1 MTALYHLPRHQCL
14 SVCFFWQ
21 LRDGEHCVTPTRA
34 AAKETTGSANK
45 LKQEN
50 NKNALEHL
58 YLLTKTRRGLY
69 IRHIE
74 HTPRKTAD
82 KA

>member
-1 MTALYHLPRHQCL
+1 M
-14 SVCFFWQ
+14 SVYLGFFFWQ
-21 LRDGEHCVTPTRA
+21 LRDGQRCVTPARA

-45 LKQEN
+45 LEQEN
-50 NKNALEHL
+50 KENVLEHL
-58 YLLTKTRRGLY
+58 YLLTKTRRRLY

-74 HTPRKTAD
+74 HTRRKTED

>member
-1 MTALYHLPRHQCL
+1 M
-14 SVCFFWQ
+14 SVYLGFFWQ
-21 LRDGEHCVTPTRA
+21 PRDGEGCVTLARA

-45 LKQEN
+45 LEQEN
-50 NKNALEHL
+50 EENVLEHL
-58 YLLTKTRRGLY
+58 YLLTKTRRRLY